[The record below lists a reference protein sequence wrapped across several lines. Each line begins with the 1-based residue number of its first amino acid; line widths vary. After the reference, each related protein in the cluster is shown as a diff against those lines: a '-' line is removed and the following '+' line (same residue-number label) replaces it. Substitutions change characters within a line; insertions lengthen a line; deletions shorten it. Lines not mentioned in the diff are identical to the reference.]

1 MTESYIKA
9 RFDDIKQ
16 YANVIETRLDDS
28 YCTEAS
34 VLQENAHNLEMCR
47 KYSCNC
53 ILIDGDYQVDIGI

>member
-1 MTESYIKA
+1 M
-9 RFDDIKQ
+9 
-16 YANVIETRLDDS
+16 IETRLDDS